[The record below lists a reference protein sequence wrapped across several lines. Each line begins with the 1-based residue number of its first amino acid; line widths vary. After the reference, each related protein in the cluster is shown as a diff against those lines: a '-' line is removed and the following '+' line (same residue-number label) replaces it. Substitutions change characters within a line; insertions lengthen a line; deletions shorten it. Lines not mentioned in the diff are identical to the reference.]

1 MFGFVGSKCKSM
13 ETSGGDAKRS
23 AAAFVRSIRN
33 NIGSSSA
40 KVIDKHN
47 IDIAAVL
54 GFTGIDCKRAL
65 VTSMAHVLGQQVKDF
80 LSDANITADNKLQ
93 FLEDFF
99 PTFESLASK
108 EANGEDA
115 ARMDV
120 LELVLMNSQDVLVP
134 EKYVDVLFGR
144 GKLPPYKIFTYSAR
158 QPSVWKRHVS
168 DCLSLLPTLGAEK
181 VFRLLLPFDPSSPD
195 RTGNELEEMYINNP
209 CLNLYLSHEI
219 YSMYLVSMVDV
230 VGELL

>member
-1 MFGFVGSKCKSM
+1 MFGFVGSNCKSM

-47 IDIAAVL
+47 IDIAAAL

-80 LSDANITADNKLQ
+80 LTDANITSEKKVQ

-99 PTFESLASK
+99 PTFKYLVPK
-108 EANGEDA
+108 EANLEDG
-115 ARMDV
+115 ARMDM
-120 LELVLMNSQDVLVP
+120 LDFIMMRFRGDV
-134 EKYVDVLFGR
+134 E
-144 GKLPPYKIFTYSAR
+144 I
-158 QPSVWKRHVS
+158 
-168 DCLSLLPTLGAEK
+168 
-181 VFRLLLPFDPSSPD
+181 FRL
-195 RTGNELEEMYINNP
+195 EY
-209 CLNLYLSHEI
+209 
-219 YSMYLVSMVDV
+219 
-230 VGELL
+230 